1 MLHPLGFD
9 HQIVQP
15 TASHYTDYARGLGRG
30 EIEFT
35 KKILACNFTYENR
48 TKK

>member
-1 MLHPLGFD
+1 
-9 HQIVQP
+9 
-15 TASHYTDYARGLGRG
+15 LGRG

-35 KKILACNFTYENR
+35 KKNLACNFTYENR